1 MGKRKILIT
10 GGTGSLGLALLKRF
24 TARQHRCTVLSR
36 DEVKQGEA
44 RSKFPDVKFALGDVR
59 DYEWLQMVMRG
70 HDTVIHAAAYKQ
82 VPAAEVNAGE
92 AIETNVIGSRNVA
105 RAAVSVGVKR
115 VVGISTDKAC
125 APINCYGQTK
135 ALMEKLFQ
143 EACLWGDTNF
153 NLVRYGNV
161 LGSRGSV
168 VPLFQKQLKDGVVT
182 LTDPRMTRF
191 WLTLSQAVDLVER
204 AMTYPR
210 EIGII
215 LVPNAGA
222 STMEDLLE
230 AVVRHRV
237 WPIGHDREL
246 WDKNP
251 NIEYIGIRPGEKMH
265 EAMVHPGESAHTFR
279 IPGGFCIHPA
289 YSGIQGNL
297 PEGFEYTSKD
307 APQISVSELVGMLN
321 D

>member
-10 GGTGSLGLALLKRF
+10 GGTGSLGLALLSRF
-24 TARQHRCTVLSR
+24 MRDGHRCTVLSR

-70 HDTVIHAAAYKQ
+70 HDTVVHCAAYKQ

-92 AIETNVIGSRNVA
+92 AIETNVVGSRNVA

-191 WLTLSQAVDLVER
+191 WLTLNQAVDLVER
-204 AMTYPR
+204 AMTYPT

-230 AVVRHRV
+230 AVARHTECVEKAWRGKYKV
-237 WPIGHDREL
+237 
-246 WDKNP
+246 
-251 NIEYIGIRPGEKMH
+251 EYIGIRPGEKMH
-265 EAMVHPGESAHTFR
+265 EAMVHPGEAAHTFR
-279 IPGGFCIHPA
+279 INGGFCIHPA
-289 YSGIQGNL
+289 YSGIKGNL
-297 PEGFEYTSKD
+297 QEGFEYTSKD
-307 APQISVSELVGMLN
+307 APQISVSELVGMLH